1 MAKVEVSNLSDT
13 DQEIVLATKPVNG
26 VPATY
31 RMRPA
36 ETTVLEVNL
45 KSSWIQ
51 AMVRAGVISLAN
63 GEPESPPV
71 LSQPA
76 HKPPKPATLSSQTT
90 AEDDVK

>member
-1 MAKVEVSNLSDT
+1 MAKVEVTNLSDN

-36 ETTVLEVNL
+36 ETTELDVNL
-45 KSSWIQ
+45 KSTWIQ
-51 AMVRAGVISLAN
+51 AMVRAGVISIAK
-63 GEPESPPV
+63 GEAALPPV

-76 HKPPKPATLSSQTT
+76 HKPPKPATLSSQAT
-90 AEDDVK
+90 AEDDVQ